1 VDRGIAVVTGA
12 SKGIGASTAT
22 LLAERGWAVCL
33 TYLGDADGA
42 GAVASG
48 IGSAGGRAW
57 AVQADVAEEDDVLA
71 VFRSVDRA
79 GPLTA
84 LVNNAGVVE
93 RKARVEELSAE
104 RLQRLFAVNVL
115 GTMLCAREAVRRMST
130 THGGKG
136 GAIVNVSSAASRL
149 GSPGEYV
156 DYAAT
161 KGAVDTFT
169 VGLAREVA
177 TEGIRVNAVR
187 PGIIDT
193 GIHTTGGQPDRVARL
208 GPAVP
213 VGRAG
218 QPGEVAAAIAWLLSD
233 EASYCTGAVLD
244 VSGGR

>member
-1 VDRGIAVVTGA
+1 MVTGA

-22 LLAERGWAVCL
+22 LL
-33 TYLGDADGA
+33 
-42 GAVASG
+42 
-48 IGSAGGRAW
+48 GSAGYAVCATYASDEGGAAEVVGNIEAAGGRCW
-57 AVQADVAEEDDVLA
+57 AVRADVAVDEDVLGIFA
-71 VFRSVDRA
+71 SVDEAGA

-84 LVNNAGVVE
+84 LVNNAGVVD
-93 RKARVEELSAE
+93 RKSRVDELDGD
-104 RLQRLFAVNVL
+104 RLRRLFAINVV
-115 GTMLCAREAVRRMST
+115 GSILCAREAVRRMST
-130 THGGKG
+130 LHRGAGGS
-136 GAIVNVSSAASRL
+136 IVNVSSAASRL

-169 VGLAREVA
+169 IGLAKEVA

-213 VGRAG
+213 VRRAG
-218 QPGEVAAAIAWLLSD
+218 QPLEVARAIAWLLSD
-233 EASYCTGAVLD
+233 EASYCTGTILD
-244 VSGGR
+244 VTGGR